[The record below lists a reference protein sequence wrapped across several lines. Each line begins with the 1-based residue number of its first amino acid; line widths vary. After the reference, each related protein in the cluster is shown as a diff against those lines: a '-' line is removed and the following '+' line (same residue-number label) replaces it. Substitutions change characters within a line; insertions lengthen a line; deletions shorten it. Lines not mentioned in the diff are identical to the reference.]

1 MNFAKEFKAF
11 ATKGSMVD
19 LAVGVIIGG
28 AFGKVITSLVNDILM
43 PPIGLLLGEVNFGD
57 LFLNLNPHH
66 HLPNGDAIRSL
77 AQAKSAGV
85 PVVAYGQFINNL
97 VDFLIVAACVFGFVK
112 LVGFLRTRLHL
123 EMPKEQPTKE
133 QELLAEIRDA
143 LAVKPITRTPA
154 IIPAE
159 TAHQRPP
166 HPATSSL

>member
-1 MNFAKEFKAF
+1 MNIAKEFKEF

-66 HLPNGDAIRSL
+66 HLPNGDAVRSL

-85 PVVAYGQFINNL
+85 AVIAYGQFINNL

-112 LVGFLRTRLHL
+112 LATFLRARLHL
-123 EMPKEQPTKE
+123 EAPAEQPTKD
-133 QELLAEIRDA
+133 QKLLGEIRD
-143 LAVKPITRTPA
+143 LLKGLPDEPTPVVVPVKVADQSPR
-154 IIPAE
+154 
-159 TAHQRPP
+159 HRR
-166 HPATSSL
+166 